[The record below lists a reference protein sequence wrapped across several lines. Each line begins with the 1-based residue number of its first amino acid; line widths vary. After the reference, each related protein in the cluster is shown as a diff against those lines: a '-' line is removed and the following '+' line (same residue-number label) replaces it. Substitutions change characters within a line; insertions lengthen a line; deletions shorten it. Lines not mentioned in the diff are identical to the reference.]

1 MLTLPLL
8 SRAPQPIE
16 HKTMHNSMTV
26 ARAATAPLKATTI
39 PRLRCEARDL
49 FPGASGSRRKAF
61 WDP

>member
-16 HKTMHNSMTV
+16 HKAMHDGMTV
-26 ARAATAPLKATTI
+26 ARAARAPLKATTNR
-39 PRLRCEARDL
+39 RLRREARDL